1 MTPKYFHVENGNI
14 VSGPF
19 AIPAPQ
25 EQPRVRVSGLELHN
39 KTPEQLLT
47 LGRLPQEIVGFEP
60 FDPKTQIRTGPVHSV
75 MQDKVVSTYTVRN
88 KTAQQID
95 EEKEIAAVNGLD
107 TPQNKVIRDAL
118 WELRQAVKGEI
129 VMPDETKAQYT
140 ARLKDA
146 WKNYK

>member
-60 FDPKTQIRTGPVHSV
+60 FDPKTQIRTGPIHSV

-88 KTAQQID
+88 KTAQETE
-95 EEKEIAAVNGLD
+95 EEKETAAVNGLN

-118 WELRQAVKGEI
+118 WELRQAVKG
-129 VMPDETKAQYT
+129 VVVLPDETEVQYA
-140 ARLKDA
+140 ARLKRA
-146 WKNYK
+146 WKNYQ